1 MSIHHE
7 TTRMSSKGQVVL
19 PSGIRHARH
28 WQAGMEFCVEET
40 PEGVLL
46 KPVAA
51 ASEHSRIEEVAGC
64 LKPRRPRV
72 SLKEMNAAIVDTV
85 RERHARGRY

>member
-1 MSIHHE
+1 MPLPHE

-19 PSGIRHARH
+19 PSGIRRARQ
-28 WQAGMEFCVEET
+28 WRVGMEFLVEET
-40 PEGVLL
+40 QEGVLL
-46 KPVAA
+46 RPVAT
-51 ASEHSRIEEVAGC
+51 ASEPSRIEEVAGC

-72 SLKEMNAAIVDTV
+72 SLKEMETAIADEA